1 MDFITSMLA
10 KFFEA
15 FKTKNPV
22 AGAIILGVL
31 SAVYVFLQTSGETV
45 FGPSA
50 LEIAKWINFALV
62 ALVGTHTSSILVS
75 AKKEE
80 KK

>member
-1 MDFITSMLA
+1 MDFITTMLA
-10 KFFEA
+10 KFFET

-22 AGAIILGVL
+22 AGAIILGSL
-31 SAVYVFLQTSGETV
+31 SAIYVFLQTSGETV
-45 FGPSA
+45 FGPVA
-50 LEIAKWINFALV
+50 LEIAKWINFGLV
-62 ALVGTHTSSILVS
+62 ALVGTHTSNVLSA